1 MKKVLVVGFEP
12 HNETMYPHT
21 YEVLKIIEDQCDL
34 VYFGD
39 DDRGNIS
46 YRIGVTKP
54 AFFHPRS
61 WASFLSQLLT
71 RYRRIL
77 GIQNKIRKLLENDV
91 EIIIVIDHSALHYV
105 SKFLKEN
112 TRLIFWSQDFFAPD
126 HPWMDSYW
134 IRRLVR
140 ENRKDI
146 KKCDLIIIQD
156 HNRAA
161 VLDSILKSHDIPKFY
176 LPVSL
181 QADAFYEADA
191 KRRCSRAIDRK
202 ITLMQL
208 GSIDP
213 GRNSHLLVDAYQ
225 KMPDNIFLILKG
237 SLAGQIQTL
246 VEKAIRKP
254 SVYPK
259 STTFKDM
266 REILNQADI
275 GIIGGGAKDLNSYFF
290 SMASGQL
297 AEYSRLGIPVIV
309 LDIEELGDF
318 IDKNKCG
325 LSISN
330 VSQLD
335 CAIQQI
341 VQGYDNYSRSAHN
354 TFRKFFDI
362 ELYRESLIN
371 EILL

>member
-1 MKKVLVVGFEP
+1 VKKVLVIGFQP
-12 HNETMYPHT
+12 FNESMYPHA
-21 YEVLKIIEDQCDL
+21 YDFLKILEDHCDL
-34 VYFGD
+34 IYFGD
-39 DDRGNIS
+39 DDRGVTNHLLGI
-46 YRIGVTKP
+46 TKP
-54 AFFHPRS
+54 AFYHARF
-61 WASFLSQLLT
+61 WANHLLT
-71 RYRRIL
+71 SYRRIL
-77 GIQNKIRKLLENDV
+77 GIRNKIKKLVENDV
-91 EIIIVIDHSALHYV
+91 EIIIAIDHSALHYA

-112 TRLIFWSQDFFAPD
+112 TRLIFWSHDFFAPD

-181 QADAFYEADA
+181 QADVFSEAEA
-191 KRRCSRAIDRK
+191 KRRGSRVIDGN

-208 GSIDP
+208 GSIYP

-225 KMPDNIFLILKG
+225 TMPDNIDLILKG
-237 SLAGQIQTL
+237 SISGEIQTL
-246 VEKAIRKP
+246 VEMAIRKP

-266 REILNQADI
+266 RENLNQADI
-275 GIIGGGAKDLNSYFF
+275 GIIGGGEKDLNNHFF

-309 LDIEELGDF
+309 LDINELGEF
-318 IDKNKCG
+318 VENHKCG

-330 VSQLD
+330 ISRLD

-341 VQGYDNYSRSAHN
+341 VQDYVNYSRSAYN
-354 TFRKFFDI
+354 TFGKFFNI

-371 EILL
+371 EILF

>member
-12 HNETMYPHT
+12 RDEKMYPHT
-21 YEVLKIIEDQCDL
+21 YDVLRIIEKHCDL

-39 DDRGNIS
+39 DDRGSIS
-46 YRIGVTKP
+46 YSLGVTKP
-54 AFFHPRS
+54 TSFHPRP
-61 WASFLSQLLT
+61 WASFFRRLFT
-71 RYRRIL
+71 GYRRIL
-77 GIQNKIRKLLENDV
+77 GIQNEIKKLMDNDAETV
-91 EIIIVIDHSALHYV
+91 IAIDHSALHYAC
-105 SKFLKEN
+105 KFLKGN
-112 TRLIFWSQDFFAPD
+112 TRLIFWSLDHFSQD
-126 HPWMDSYW
+126 HPWMYSYW

-156 HNRAA
+156 NKRAA
-161 VLDSILKSHDIPKFY
+161 VLDSILNSHDIPKFY

-181 QADAFYEADA
+181 EADAFSEAEA
-191 KRRCSRAIDRK
+191 QRRRSRVFDGN

-208 GSIDP
+208 GAIQSE
-213 GRNSHLLVDAYQ
+213 RNSHAIVDAYQ
-225 KMPDNIFLILKG
+225 KMPDNILLVFKG
-237 SLAGQIQTL
+237 SMSDQVHTL
-246 VEKAIRKP
+246 VEKAVRKP

-259 STTFKDM
+259 STTFKEM
-266 REILNQADI
+266 RERISQADI
-275 GIIGGGAKDLNSYFF
+275 GIIACGLKTLNNYFF
-290 SMASGQL
+290 SSASGQL
-297 AEYSRLGIPVIV
+297 VEFSRLGIPVIV
-309 LDIEELGDF
+309 LDIEELGEFVDR
-318 IDKNKCG
+318 NKCG

-335 CAIQQI
+335 YAIQQI
-341 VQGYDNYSRSAHN
+341 VQDYGNYSRAAHS